1 MANGDRAGGERRILV
16 CVAGVPHRSRGASTV
31 LFFHYLEQ
39 LKRSGHHLFCLL
51 LLEKSPDARWDV
63 DEFRREL
70 EEPGR
75 CEVTAAEVDWLV
87 RFERVSGALRPGT
100 LAPEIVARAREFRPD
115 VQLSFDIGPL
125 AIVNRLGIPGP
136 RAVWLGDLT
145 FQTIRLHAQYDVR
158 ERLAAALQLPKLWLI
173 CRRWKAAYQREL
185 AGVDEVI
192 VSSASSAP
200 LLRRLGVRSRYLPY
214 PWPVEKPFRAVARH
228 RVPGARPRF
237 LFCGTL
243 SGLGSRSALHYL
255 LDALYPALV
264 RRWGAGGFEIAI
276 TGTRTIS
283 DWAAASIQAKPEIEF
298 LGFVDDLYA
307 EMDRCHAAIVP
318 IDVPVGNRSR
328 IVTAMGYGLLVIAH
342 PNTALG
348 NPDLVS
354 EETCLLADD
363 PAAFAA
369 QMARAYED
377 AGLAERIEVAARK
390 RYEAGFEPRAAG
402 GMLVDVIASLTGASG
417 RARLAT
423 APAAASAAR

>member
-1 MANGDRAGGERRILV
+1 LANGDQAGGGRRILV

-39 LKRSGHHLFCLL
+39 LKRSGHRLFCLL
-51 LLEKSPDARWDV
+51 VLEKSPDARWDV
-63 DEFRREL
+63 DEFQREL

-75 CEVTAAEVDWLV
+75 CKVAAAEVDWLL
-87 RFERVSGALRPGT
+87 RFDRVSGALRPGALGT
-100 LAPEIVARAREFRPD
+100 GIVEQARAFGPD

-125 AIVNRLGIPGP
+125 AIANRLGIPGP
-136 RAVWLGDLT
+136 RAVWLGDLA
-145 FQTIRLHAQYDVR
+145 FQTIWLHAQYDVR
-158 ERLAAALQLPKLWLI
+158 ERLAAALQLPKMWLI
-173 CRRWKAAYQREL
+173 CRRWKAAYRREL

-200 LLRRLGVRSRYLPY
+200 LLRQLGVRSRYLPY
-214 PWPVEKPFRAVARH
+214 PWPVEKPFRPVARH
-228 RVPGARPRF
+228 RVPDARPRF

-264 RRWGAGGFEIAI
+264 RRWGAGGFEIVI

-283 DWAAASIQAKPEIEF
+283 DWALASMRTKPELEF
-298 LGFVDDLYA
+298 RGFVDDLYA

-354 EETCLLADD
+354 EETCLLAGA

-377 AGLAERIEVAARK
+377 AGLAERIELAARR

-402 GMLVDVIASLTGASG
+402 GMLADAIGSLTGASG
-417 RARLAT
+417 RARPTAEA
-423 APAAASAAR
+423 APAGAAP